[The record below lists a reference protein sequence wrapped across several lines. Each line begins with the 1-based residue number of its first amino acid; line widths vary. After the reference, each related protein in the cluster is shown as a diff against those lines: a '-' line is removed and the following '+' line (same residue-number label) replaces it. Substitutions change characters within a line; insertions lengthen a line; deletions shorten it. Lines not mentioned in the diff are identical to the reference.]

1 VSANWYLVWGVVLLL
16 GNLAGLA
23 GTLFGLPGNW
33 LIVLLSALFA
43 WLVHGAAGEG
53 LTWWSVGGL
62 VLLAVLGV
70 VLEFAIAAAGAAK
83 QGASRRAMVL
93 SMLAGM
99 AGALLGSAGGNL
111 LIPVVGTIPGAILGG
126 AAGAFVGALAGESWK
141 GSTQERGFAV
151 GTAAF
156 VGRLLGTFAK
166 LTIAVALFAI
176 ATLDTFWN

>member
-1 VSANWYLVWGVVLLL
+1 MSANWYLVWGVVLLL

-62 VLLAVLGV
+62 VLLAVLGE
-70 VLEFAIAAAGAAK
+70 VLEFAIAAAGAAQ

-126 AAGAFVGALAGESWK
+126 AAGPLSARSRESRGRARPRNGALLSGPPRSSGGCWEPSP
-141 GSTQERGFAV
+141 S
-151 GTAAF
+151 
-156 VGRLLGTFAK
+156 
-166 LTIAVALFAI
+166 
-176 ATLDTFWN
+176 

>member
-1 VSANWYLVWGVVLLL
+1 
-16 GNLAGLA
+16 
-23 GTLFGLPGNW
+23 
-33 LIVLLSALFA
+33 
-43 WLVHGAAGEG
+43 
-53 LTWWSVGGL
+53 
-62 VLLAVLGV
+62 
-70 VLEFAIAAAGAAK
+70 
-83 QGASRRAMVL
+83 MVL

-141 GSTQERGFAV
+141 GSTQERGIAV